1 MMLLPP
7 LIYSTVLHAYIYYR
21 KITPLKVHSHEI
33 SRRNHHT
40 RFLIHE
46 LKQCSS
52 KETNSLKC
60 SYSIYFCCHVMHT
73 VSFSLFCK
81 CGMFQSANLHFF
93 ILLPCIVSFCKYA
106 SFCKYVL
113 FHSANMH
120 CFILQIC
127 IVSFC
132 KYALFHSAN
141 MHCFIVSCTESEKY
155 QSVEKLRSFLVS
167 GEYAQFHSQHS
178 VNTRSFILSVL
189 WRCTVFFST
198 VTHSNISSNS
208 NISALLTTYFR
219 NELVYEYRGPGGL
232 VWWKK

>member
-1 MMLLPP
+1 MQCFFLQICIFSFCYCALF
-7 LIYSTVLHAYIYYR
+7 
-21 KITPLKVHSHEI
+21 HSV
-33 SRRNHHT
+33 NMHH
-40 RFLIHE
+40 
-46 LKQCSS
+46 
-52 KETNSLKC
+52 
-60 SYSIYFCCHVMHT
+60 
-73 VSFSLFCK
+73 
-81 CGMFQSANLHFF
+81 SANMHCS
-93 ILLPCIVSFCKYA
+93 ILQICIFSFCYYA
-106 SFCKYVL
+106 L

-127 IVSFC
+127 IISL
-132 KYALFHSAN
+132 YLL
-141 MHCFIVSCTESEKY
+141 TESEKY
-155 QSVEKLRSFLVS
+155 KSAEKLRSFLVS
-167 GEYAQFHSQHS
+167 GEYVQFHSQHSVNTRSFILNIQWIHAVSFSAFSEYTQFHSQRS